1 MGVKISNEDGTMKV
15 VVQLDTREAENV
27 LKDFAVKV
35 GDAVGA
41 IKEPKGLKEMVDDI
55 DLYVKDIQ
63 YLSKKLALESIQ
75 KSRKELNSPQ
85 KTESKQS
92 PSETKKKEEN
102 SPQETESK
110 QSPSET
116 KKKEENSPQETESK
130 QSPPITKKQL
140 RTANDQLDKAEN
152 DINSAK
158 SWIVSTDALVKYKEA
173 KVNLQE
179 VEKAHNDELKRS
191 GKESEETKA
200 AAVKLEEAQIKLG
213 KAKSVMLAGYAK
225 DLGNLNSIIG
235 GVGTALT
242 SMGVKGAEE
251 ITKNVGGILSGG
263 MEALTG
269 GPIGMVT
276 GGIKI
281 LSSAFGLFRGIHDKK
296 LQSQI
301 AEYQEQLDGLSKSYD
316 KLQQSISN
324 ATGMEFYD
332 NSESSLNNI
341 AEQENAIKQM
351 MSLEQEKKKKD
362 ENKIKEYEK
371 QLDGLE
377 QKRESI
383 EKSMTQMRLQ
393 ADVKQMSQTI
403 SNALFSAFD
412 SGQDAIGSLD
422 ETFDKFIKNALM
434 NSLKLRL
441 IAPVVEK
448 MLKDIDNHMEANGNS
463 LKGLDLSKYKD
474 ELTTLSEDISSELE
488 SAYADLGLTTS
499 TSKATQKTSG
509 LLSSV
514 QRELTEATASEL
526 SGLYRSTYDLMKVSY
541 MENQVQGITLTKQ
554 LEIANGSLIVLN
566 SIQINTADTVVELKN
581 TVTELKNVNKNLGGK
596 YVN

>member
-15 VVQLDTREAENV
+15 VVQLDTREAENI

-85 KTESKQS
+85 
-92 PSETKKKEEN
+92 
-102 SPQETESK
+102 
-110 QSPSET
+110 
-116 KKKEENSPQETESK
+116 ETESK

-158 SWIVSTDALVKYKEA
+158 SWVVSTLALENYQTA
-173 KVNLQE
+173 KLALQIAD
-179 VEKAHNDELKRS
+179 KAYNDEVKKS
-191 GKESEETKA
+191 GEKSEASSA
-200 AAVKLEEAQIKLG
+200 ALVKLEEEQVKAG
-213 KAKSVMLAGYAK
+213 KAKSEMLAAYAK
-225 DLGNLNSIIG
+225 DLGNIKSIVD
-235 GVGTALT
+235 GVGAAMTNL
-242 SMGVKGAEE
+242 GVKGSEE
-251 ITKNVGGILSGG
+251 IVKNVGGILSGG

-301 AEYQEQLDGLSKSYD
+301 QDYQEKLDGLSKSYD
-316 KLQQSISN
+316 KLQQSISD
-324 ATGMEFYD
+324 AAGMEFYD
-332 NSESSLNNI
+332 SSESSLDNI
-341 AEQENAIKQM
+341 AAQEDAIKQM

>member
-85 KTESKQS
+85 
-92 PSETKKKEEN
+92 
-102 SPQETESK
+102 
-110 QSPSET
+110 
-116 KKKEENSPQETESK
+116 ETESK

-158 SWIVSTDALVKYKEA
+158 SWVVSTLALENYQTA
-173 KVNLQE
+173 KLALQIAD
-179 VEKAHNDELKRS
+179 KAYNDEVKKS
-191 GKESEETKA
+191 GEKSEASSA
-200 AAVKLEEAQIKLG
+200 ALVKLEEEQVKAG
-213 KAKSVMLAGYAK
+213 KAKSEMLAAYAK
-225 DLGNLNSIIG
+225 DLGNIKSIVD
-235 GVGTALT
+235 GVGAAMTNL
-242 SMGVKGAEE
+242 GVKGSEE
-251 ITKNVGGILSGG
+251 IVKNVGGILSGG

-301 AEYQEQLDGLSKSYD
+301 QDYQEKLDGLSKSYD
-316 KLQQSISN
+316 KLQQSISD
-324 ATGMEFYD
+324 AAGMEFYD
-332 NSESSLNNI
+332 SSESSLDNI
-341 AEQENAIKQM
+341 AAQEDAIKQM

>member
-110 QSPSET
+110 QSP
-116 KKKEENSPQETESK
+116 
-130 QSPPITKKQL
+130 PITKKQL

-158 SWIVSTDALVKYKEA
+158 SWVVSTLALENYQTA
-173 KVNLQE
+173 KLALQIAD
-179 VEKAHNDELKRS
+179 KAYNDEVKKS
-191 GKESEETKA
+191 GEKSEASSA
-200 AAVKLEEAQIKLG
+200 ALVKLEEEQVKAG
-213 KAKSVMLAGYAK
+213 KAKSEMLAAYAK
-225 DLGNLNSIIG
+225 DLGNIKSIVD
-235 GVGTALT
+235 GVGAAMTNL
-242 SMGVKGAEE
+242 GVKGSEE
-251 ITKNVGGILSGG
+251 IVKNVGGILSGG

-301 AEYQEQLDGLSKSYD
+301 QDYQEKLDGLSKSYD
-316 KLQQSISN
+316 KLQQSISD
-324 ATGMEFYD
+324 AAGMEFYD
-332 NSESSLNNI
+332 SSESSLDNI
-341 AEQENAIKQM
+341 AAQEDAIKQM

>member
-15 VVQLDTREAENV
+15 IVQLDTKQAENN
-27 LKDFAVKV
+27 LKDFSETFNRTIGNLQQSK
-35 GDAVGA
+35 G
-41 IKEPKGLKEMVDDI
+41 IKETLDDMETFA
-55 DLYVKDIQ
+55 KDIQ
-63 YLSKKLALESIQ
+63 FLSKKTALVAI
-75 KSRKELNSPQ
+75 SRIKKILDEAPRANSKAKELKEDKSQ
-85 KTESKQS
+85 
-92 PSETKKKEEN
+92 ETISNGASSVKEEH
-102 SPQETESK
+102 SSK
-110 QSPSET
+110 EANDT
-116 KKKEENSPQETESK
+116 
-130 QSPPITKKQL
+130 PPPPTDKQL
-140 RTANDQLDKAEN
+140 KTAYGQLDKAEN

>member
-15 VVQLDTREAENV
+15 IVQLDTKQAENN
-27 LKDFAVKV
+27 LKDFSETFNRTIGNLQQSK
-35 GDAVGA
+35 G
-41 IKEPKGLKEMVDDI
+41 IKEALDDMETFA
-55 DLYVKDIQ
+55 KDIQ
-63 YLSKKLALESIQ
+63 FLSKKTALVAI
-75 KSRKELNSPQ
+75 SRIKKILDEAPRANSKAKELKEDKSQEKISNGASSV
-85 KTESKQS
+85 KEGHSSK
-92 PSETKKKEEN
+92 EANDT
-102 SPQETESK
+102 
-110 QSPSET
+110 
-116 KKKEENSPQETESK
+116 
-130 QSPPITKKQL
+130 PPPPTDKQL
-140 RTANDQLDKAEN
+140 KTAYGQLDKAEN

-158 SWIVSTDALVKYKEA
+158 SWIVSTDALVKYKKA

-179 VEKAHNDELKRS
+179 VEKAHNDELERS
-191 GKESEETKA
+191 GKESEATKA

-263 MEALTG
+263 MEAFTG

-351 MSLEQEKKKKD
+351 MNLEQEKKKKD

-448 MLKDIDNHMEANGNS
+448 MLKDIDDHMKANGNS